1 MTLRDLPFVVTGG
14 AGALGA
20 SVVARLLDEGA
31 LVHLPLRDARA
42 AGHLPWA
49 GHPSLNVA
57 IGIDLTD
64 EEAVTRYYAAL
75 PALWA
80 SLQLAG
86 GFSSAKFADTGAAE
100 LDRMLAIN
108 LRTAFLCSREAVR
121 AMRARPAP
129 GRRGG
134 RIVNVAARPAL
145 EPRAG
150 AGAVA
155 YATAKAAVAA
165 MTVALAEEVAGEGIL
180 ANAVAPSIIDS
191 AANREAMPNSD
202 WAAWPKPAE
211 VADAIL
217 FLASPLNRGARGGI
231 VPLYGRG

>member
-1 MTLRDLPFVVTGG
+1 MDLRDLPFVVTGG

-20 SVVARLLDEGA
+20 AVVARLLDEGA

-42 AGHLPWA
+42 TDHLPWA
-49 GHPSLNVA
+49 GHPALRITV
-57 IGIDLTD
+57 GIELTD
-64 EEAVTRYYAAL
+64 EDAVTRYYAAL

-86 GFSSAKFADTGAAE
+86 GFASAKFTDITAADLE
-100 LDRMLAIN
+100 RVLASN

-121 AMRARPAP
+121 AMRAHPAP

-134 RIVNVAARPAL
+134 RIVNVTAKPAL

-150 AGAVA
+150 AGMVA
-155 YATAKAAVAA
+155 YAAAKAAVAA

-191 AANREAMPNSD
+191 AANRLAMPQAD

-211 VADAIL
+211 IAEAIL
-217 FLASPLNRGARGGI
+217 FLASPLNRAARSGVI
-231 VPLYGRG
+231 PLYGRG